1 MLLDFEIIKGEIRM
15 NCILLT
21 KKKGKI
27 EMNRIMSRKQKGKI
41 KMKRA
46 FTLIELMIVMA
57 VMAILVGIAVPR
69 FKGMRE
75 EGNIAKA
82 EGELRTLKTAI
93 ESYAMH
99 HSNTYPASSDDPY
112 NDYLDAGSCPPGPQL
127 IHSVLNDPFRS
138 GEEYYYVRGSG
149 SGGTDYYAICSVGP
163 DGSEDVT
170 ASEVGNGELTANEI
184 DDDIVASNCTLP

>member
-1 MLLDFEIIKGEIRM
+1 M
-15 NCILLT
+15 NCISL
-21 KKKGKI
+21 K
-27 EMNRIMSRKQKGKI
+27 EQKGEI

-57 VMAILVGIAVPR
+57 VMAILVGIALPR

-99 HSNTYPASSDDPY
+99 HGNAYPASSTTPY
-112 NDYLDAGSCPPGPQL
+112 ASYLDASAAPGPQL
-127 IHSVLNDPFRS
+127 IASVLYDPFAS
-138 GEEYYYVRGSG
+138 GSTTEYYYVRGSG
-149 SGGTDYYAICSVGP
+149 SGTDYYAICSRGP
-163 DGSEDVT
+163 DGAVDVT
-170 ASEVGNGELTANEI
+170 ASEVSNGALTSGEI
-184 DDDIVASNCTLP
+184 DDDICASNATLP